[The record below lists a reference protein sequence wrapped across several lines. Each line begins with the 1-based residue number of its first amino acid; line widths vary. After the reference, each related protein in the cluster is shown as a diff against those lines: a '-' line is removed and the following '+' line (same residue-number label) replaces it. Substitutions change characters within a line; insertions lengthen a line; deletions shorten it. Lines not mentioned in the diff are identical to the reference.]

1 MWSSERHVGECS
13 GYCVSRTW
21 EGVCAACA
29 DPLDGSDRTI
39 TALTTC
45 PLHIHEC
52 DLYIPLPLAIDDNLL
67 TSAGAFPQPPH
78 SVPVLAGFHYATRLF
93 RLLGAVLTAHRQL
106 LAPPI
111 DGIHLPSIPPMH
123 RPAGQFLDELE
134 RILADL
140 PGPLQLMNPFDGTPK
155 SEAQREKGET
165 AFGICRANL
174 LVSQAMVRFAIR
186 QYARAVGEED
196 GVEEKAWAERDV
208 LGLLES

>member
-1 MWSSERHVGECS
+1 MFS
-13 GYCVSRTW
+13 GSCVS
-21 EGVCAACA
+21 GAASKKENSA
-29 DPLDGSDRTI
+29 DELDGSDRTI
-39 TALTTC
+39 TALTSN

-52 DLYIPLPLAIDDNLL
+52 DLYIPLPMAIDDNLL

-78 SVPVLAGFHYATRLF
+78 SIPILAGFHHATRLF

-106 LAPPI
+106 SAPPP
-111 DGIHLPSIPPMH
+111 DGLHLPQLPNHH
-123 RPAGQFLDELE
+123 RPASHFLDQLE
-134 RILADL
+134 HVLIDL
-140 PGPLQLMNPFDGTPK
+140 PSPLQLVNSRAGSPT
-155 SEAQREKGET
+155 SQAQRERVHVEG
-165 AFGICRANL
+165 AFPICRANL